1 MIAMGLGAR
10 GKRTDVAHYDVRAS
24 GCHERD
30 GERVGLCKCWDVR
43 ILFHLFA
50 RATMPFRNMAKAIS
64 HLAAAA

>member
-1 MIAMGLGAR
+1 M
-10 GKRTDVAHYDVRAS
+10 THYDVRAS